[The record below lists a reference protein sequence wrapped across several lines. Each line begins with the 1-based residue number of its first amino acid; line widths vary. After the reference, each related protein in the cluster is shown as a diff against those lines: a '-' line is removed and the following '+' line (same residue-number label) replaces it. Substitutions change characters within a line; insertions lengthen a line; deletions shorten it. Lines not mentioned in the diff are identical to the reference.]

1 MKGDFHHLPRD
12 TLCEGDALDERRE
25 VAPNGGAEQ
34 EGGDPEPEMVEDGAC
49 GDEVVEMCGVAET
62 YGEKGGEPRE
72 IVEVENAPSD
82 EDEQEAVDME
92 QGRGGRDG

>member
-34 EGGDPEPEMVEDGAC
+34 EGGDPEPEMVEDGTR
-49 GDEVVEMCGVAET
+49 GDEVVECAAWPKPM
-62 YGEKGGEPRE
+62 EKKVVSRE
-72 IVEVENAPSD
+72 KSSK
-82 EDEQEAVDME
+82 
-92 QGRGGRDG
+92 